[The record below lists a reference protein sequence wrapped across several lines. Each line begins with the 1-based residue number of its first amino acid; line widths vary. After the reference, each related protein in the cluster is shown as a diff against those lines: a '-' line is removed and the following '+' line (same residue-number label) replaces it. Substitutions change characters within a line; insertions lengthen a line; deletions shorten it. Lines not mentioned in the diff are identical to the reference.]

1 MGWPWLRSTTKSP
14 RLLAMIHI
22 AILWM
27 LSLEMT
33 HWLTVNG
40 NQNAHKLS
48 LSILW
53 GVYAIYILYMGIV
66 RSFAALRVTA
76 MIILGITLAK
86 LFFYDITK
94 LSTIAKTVLFM
105 LLGGLLLVGAYF
117 YQRYKA
123 PEEKEE

>member
-1 MGWPWLRSTTKSP
+1 
-14 RLLAMIHI
+14 
-22 AILWM
+22 
-27 LSLEMT
+27 
-33 HWLTVNG
+33 
-40 NQNAHKLS
+40 
-48 LSILW
+48 
-53 GVYAIYILYMGIV
+53 V

-94 LSTIAKTVLFM
+94 LSTLAKTVLFM
-105 LLGGLLLVGAYF
+105 LLGGLMLVGAYF